1 MATWVIGDI
10 HGCWETLQRLLERI
24 EWVSERDEL
33 WLVGDLVNRG
43 PSSLEVLR
51 WAREHSERLVAVL
64 GNHDLHL
71 LARAAGVAE
80 AKEEDTLDEIL
91 AAPDRDEL
99 LGWLRARPLVHR
111 FGPSVMVHGGLMP
124 EWNIELTCG
133 LADEVAVRLSGPDD
147 KGFMEMLFG
156 NRNTAWRPELDG
168 DERLAAA
175 AAIFTRLRMIGSDG
189 QARLA
194 FNGSPDDAPKGW
206 RPWFATS
213 AVLHQ
218 GYALLFGHWAQLGF
232 HRVRDFACLDS
243 GCVYGGSLTALR
255 LTDGRVVHEPVADPI
270 VAPDELAD
278 YDPGC

>member
-10 HGCWETLQRLLERI
+10 HGCWESLQRLLERI
-24 EWVSERDEL
+24 EWKPELDEL

-51 WAREHSERLVAVL
+51 WAHEHSERLVAVL

-71 LARAAGVAE
+71 LAREAGVAG
-80 AKEEDTLDEIL
+80 AKKEDTLDEIL

-111 FGPSVMVHGGLMP
+111 FGPFVMVHGGLMP

-133 LADEVAVRLSGPDD
+133 LADEVAARLSDPDD
-147 KGFMEMLFG
+147 KGFMGMLFG

-270 VAPDELAD
+270 VAPDEPAD

>member
-24 EWVSERDEL
+24 EWKPERDQL

-51 WAREHSERLVAVL
+51 WAHEHSERLVAVL

-71 LARAAGVAE
+71 LARAAGVAD

-111 FGPSVMVHGGLMP
+111 FGPFVMVHAGLMP
-124 EWNIELTCG
+124 EWNIELTCS
-133 LADEVAVRLSGPDD
+133 LADGVAARLSGPEYET
-147 KGFMEMLFG
+147 FMAMLFSH
-156 NRNTAWRPELDG
+156 RKTTSLQELDG
-168 DERLAAA
+168 DEWLAAA
-175 AAIFTRLRMIGSDG
+175 AAVFTRLRIIGPDG
-189 QARLA
+189 CARLG
-194 FNGSPDDAPKGW
+194 FNGSPDDAPEGW
-206 RPWFATS
+206 RPWFEAS
-213 AVLHQ
+213 SVLHQ
-218 GYALLFGHWAQLGF
+218 GYALLFGHWARLGF
-232 HRVRDFACLDS
+232 YRTHDVVCLDS

-255 LTDGRVVHEPVADPI
+255 LTDGHVIHEPVADPV
-270 VAPDELAD
+270 VAPD
-278 YDPGC
+278 